1 MYISPSF
8 HFNMKHLGGQALSEV
23 RLNCWGAAKQHM
35 SMVLAFF
42 LELSLHQLSHQS
54 HSCPPLGCCDRSHI
68 ELPKKIQKEE
78 LCPQDPQISLRNR
91 TNTNNIRRP
100 GGPPEASYG

>member
-1 MYISPSF
+1 MRVSHHIYTHTCNHIYIMYISPSF

-54 HSCPPLGCCDRSHI
+54 HSCPPLGCCDRSQQKNYQTRS
-68 ELPKKIQKEE
+68 KKKSSAHKI
-78 LCPQDPQISLRNR
+78 PTFP
-91 TNTNNIRRP
+91 
-100 GGPPEASYG
+100 